1 MKQFISFVKKEFCHI
16 FRDKRTMLILLVM
29 PVAQLIIFGFAIN
42 TEVKD
47 ARMAVFDP
55 SNDEVT
61 RRIVE
66 LFDANAY
73 FTVAE
78 KLASPDRIAD
88 VFKSGDIGLVLVFP
102 ENFAA
107 DLVHTGRASVQL
119 VADGAEPNQA
129 SLQVAYAQNIL
140 ASYGQELAEQGKPSF
155 RIIPE
160 LKMLYNPQQKS
171 AYNFVPGVMGMIL
184 LLICA
189 MMSSVAIV
197 REKET
202 GTMEV
207 LLASPLKP
215 VYIILAKL
223 VPYFVISSVNLAT
236 ILLLSV
242 FVLHV
247 PVAGSFFWLVAV
259 ALLYILTALSLGLLI
274 STLVNSQLAAM
285 LGSGMVLMIPT
296 ILLSGIIFPVES
308 MPRILQYISAVVP
321 ARWFI
326 DAMRKLMIQ
335 GVEVRYV
342 VHDFLVI
349 GAMTAVFLTVA
360 LKKFKIRLE

>member
-1 MKQFISFVKKEFCHI
+1 MKQFRSFVKKEFCHI

-29 PVAQLIIFGFAIN
+29 PVVQLVIFGFAIN
-42 TEVKD
+42 TEVKN

-66 LFDANAY
+66 LFEANAY

-78 KLASPDRIAD
+78 ELTSPGRITD
-88 VFKSGDIGLVLVFP
+88 VFKSGRIDLVLVFP

-107 DLVHTGRASVQL
+107 DLVQTGRAPVQL
-119 VADGAEPNQA
+119 LADGAEPNQA

-140 ASYGQELAEQGKPSF
+140 AGYARENVQPGKPSF
-155 RIIPE
+155 RIVPE

-207 LLASPLKP
+207 LLASPLEP

-223 VPYFVISSVNLAT
+223 VPYFVISAVDLAL
-236 ILLLSV
+236 ILLLAV

-247 PVAGSFFWLVAV
+247 PVAGSLFWLVAV
-259 ALLYILTALSLGLLI
+259 ALLYILAALSLGLLI

-296 ILLSGIIFPVES
+296 VLLSGIVFPIES
-308 MPRILQYISAVVP
+308 MPEVLQYLSAIVP
-321 ARWFI
+321 ARWFVE
-326 DAMRKLMIQ
+326 AVRKLMIQ
-335 GVEVRYV
+335 GADVQYV
-342 VHDFLVI
+342 LRDFLVI
-349 GAMTAVFLTVA
+349 GGMTGVFLAVA
-360 LKKFKIRLE
+360 WKKFKIRLE